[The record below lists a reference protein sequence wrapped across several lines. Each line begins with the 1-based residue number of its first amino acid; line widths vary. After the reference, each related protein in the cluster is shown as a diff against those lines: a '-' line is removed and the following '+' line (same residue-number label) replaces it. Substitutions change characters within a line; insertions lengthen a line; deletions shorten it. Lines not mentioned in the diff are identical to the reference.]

1 VALGREMMT
10 DSDDECM
17 INSVGINDSK
27 EHYSALVIADLT
39 KLARRNNI
47 KNGGHTLL
55 MMKQGKG

>member
-27 EHYSALVIADLT
+27 EHYSALVIAHLN
-39 KLARRNNI
+39 KLATIR
-47 KNGGHTLL
+47 
-55 MMKQGKG
+55 